1 MENETD
7 FRWQV
12 SQNPELGG
20 DIAKKLNFDSIRLI
34 CLAGD
39 FNRYDLRS
47 WKSHKSVE
55 LVTYRYFD
63 NNTLLLEWKEG
74 GGSHQTS
81 EREPSRTSLPKH
93 STPAPSLSQQS
104 APIVKNPKRT
114 LRYWLSLC
122 DSSTLALYNEIS
134 QGIADFG
141 IDINQYET
149 SRLNNFKRRQLFAC
163 LRPVPTENK
172 VYIWVR
178 LDPKQEKIISGF
190 TRDMSNIKSDAST
203 CNLEIAVSK
212 QQQVKKALK
221 LCRKAYRQQVRDS
234 SGSTKS
240 YTQTNKQKKSGNHSV
255 GEALAKS
262 NKDLLALFKEFEKE
276 LAGLGSDVSSKETK
290 LLRQFSRGQKIFVCI
305 RPLPQSGKVL
315 ALVGLNPEREELI
328 EGFSR
333 DVSGI
338 GGWGPRHCG
347 LELKISRQSLP
358 QSIQLCRRA
367 YAEARS

>member
-1 MENETD
+1 ME
-7 FRWQV
+7 RR
-12 SQNPELGG
+12 GG
-20 DIAKKLNFDSIRLI
+20 VAPDIRAS
-34 CLAGD
+34 
-39 FNRYDLRS
+39 S
-47 WKSHKSVE
+47 
-55 LVTYRYFD
+55 
-63 NNTLLLEWKEG
+63 
-74 GGSHQTS
+74 
-81 EREPSRTSLPKH
+81 PRTSPPKD
-93 STPAPSLSQQS
+93 SKPAPSPAPRP
-104 APIVKNPKRT
+104 APIAANPKRT
-114 LRYWLSLC
+114 LRHWISIC
-122 DSSTLALYNEIS
+122 DSATLGLYNELS
-134 QGIADFG
+134 QGIAGLGRDV
-141 IDINQYET
+141 IQYET
-149 SRLNNFKRRQLFAC
+149 SRLNNFKRGQIFAA
-163 LRPVPTENK
+163 LRPVPQDSK
-172 VYIWVR
+172 VTVWVR

-190 TRDMSNIKSDAST
+190 TRDMSNIRSDVSV
-203 CNLEIAVSK
+203 CPLEITVRNH
-212 QQQVKKALK
+212 QQLNKALI
-221 LCRKAYRQQVRDS
+221 LCGRAYRKQVRDS

-262 NKDLLALFKEFEKE
+262 NKELLALFKEFEKE

-347 LELKISRQSLP
+347 LELKISRQNLP